1 MPLKTYAFSVA
12 IPMKVFLSLSLQN
25 LEVDHLL
32 RCCFTLAG
40 VEVTQSK
47 QDHTTTVSLESV

>member
-1 MPLKTYAFSVA
+1 MKRLLLQIMSSRKCHAIETYAFSVA

-40 VEVTQSK
+40 VEVT
-47 QDHTTTVSLESV
+47 

>member
-12 IPMKVFLSLSLQN
+12 IPMKVFLALSLQN

-32 RCCFTLAG
+32 RCCFTLT
-40 VEVTQSK
+40 VTYTK
-47 QDHTTTVSLESV
+47 QDYTTVNLESV